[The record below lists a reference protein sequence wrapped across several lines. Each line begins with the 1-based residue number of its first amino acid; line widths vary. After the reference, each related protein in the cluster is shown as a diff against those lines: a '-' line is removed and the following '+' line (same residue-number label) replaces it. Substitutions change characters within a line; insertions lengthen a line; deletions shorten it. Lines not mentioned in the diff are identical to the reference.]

1 MSPFHF
7 IVGFIVA
14 NYCAGLSSTGLVS
27 SGSLSVKY
35 INIAY
40 LAVAGEAVSTKSFKP
55 GAHQIPCIEQ
65 CVPNQTLI
73 SYIFIGR

>member
-40 LAVAGEAVSTKSFKP
+40 LAVAGEAVSTKSFIP
-55 GAHQIPCIEQ
+55 SAHQIPFIEQ
-65 CVPNQTLI
+65 CVPNQTLLFHAF
-73 SYIFIGR
+73 S